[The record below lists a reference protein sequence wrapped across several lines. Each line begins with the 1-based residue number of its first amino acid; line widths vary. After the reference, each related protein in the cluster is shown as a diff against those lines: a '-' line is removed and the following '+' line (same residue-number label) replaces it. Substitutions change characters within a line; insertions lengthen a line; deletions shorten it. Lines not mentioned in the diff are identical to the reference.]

1 MKYAKSIAGVLLALG
16 SALGWTGSTDLQ
28 FAPASSAGHDFNHAP
43 VGQSFVALAA
53 QVKAGIFIAD
63 EDSFTSWLQQTYA
76 GLPPF
81 PYAIAPSV
89 TIRVQLLAGEGI
101 GGTELDSRNIT
112 LTKPFMG
119 FVDVDYAAA
128 GISLVPGQKY
138 TLLMTDIS
146 GQSYPNGVTG
156 WVVPSVTDLS
166 TGASLPPGAY
176 PDGRPILQGALV
188 SNVAGIGDNAFEVLD
203 MGATA
208 PAPLVVSGTLPYGQT
223 GTPYAATLA
232 ASGGVPPYQW
242 DAAGLPTGLGLD
254 AANGT
259 ISGTPTL
266 AGTFKVNVTVYDSN
280 GTTDAASYDVVISYL
295 SCTRPKTA
303 KASKGKGTV
312 TAVGAGYVMVGSKHI
327 DYAGCTD
334 VNYGGYA
341 NAPAVGDRVE
351 WQGFIEP
358 NGYVMAQTLT
368 FN

>member
-16 SALGWTGSTDLQ
+16 SALGWAGSTDLQ

-76 GLPPF
+76 GLSPF

-89 TIRVQLLAGEGI
+89 TIRVQLLTGEGI

-112 LTKPFMG
+112 LNKPFMG

-128 GISLVPGQKY
+128 GVSLVPGQKY

-156 WVVPSVTDLS
+156 WVVPSVTDPG

-176 PDGRPILQGALV
+176 AYGQPILQGALV
-188 SNVAGIGDNAFEVLD
+188 TDDAGIGDNAFEVLD
-203 MGATA
+203 VGATA

-223 GTPYAATLA
+223 GTPYAATLT
-232 ASGGVPPYQW
+232 ASGGLAPYRW
-242 DAAGLPTGLGLD
+242 DATGLPAGLGLD
-254 AANGT
+254 AATGT

-266 AGTFKVNVTVYDSN
+266 AGTFKVNVTVYDDN
-280 GTTDAASYDVVISYL
+280 GAADAASYDVVISYL

-303 KASKGKGTV
+303 KASKGRGTV
-312 TAVGAGYVMVGSKHI
+312 TAVGAGHVMVGSKHI
-327 DYAGCTD
+327 DYAGCSN

-351 WQGFIEP
+351 WQGFLEP